1 MGEGLSRLRM
11 DGMWGVSTGGMNTK
25 GELPDL
31 PSSATPLQFGDW
43 LHLSTPVMK
52 DISSVAGWW
61 WERTLREAKVFYE
74 DWKHSSPLQRIQ
86 IVPKLPDELR
96 EARFQRT
103 EQRGI
108 QMLLKALPEVEQQAL
123 ITDRVLSSTAII
135 YRLLVRFQPGGAV
148 EQEKNN
154 CS

>member
-1 MGEGLSRLRM
+1 
-11 DGMWGVSTGGMNTK
+11 
-25 GELPDL
+25 
-31 PSSATPLQFGDW
+31 
-43 LHLSTPVMK
+43 
-52 DISSVAGWW
+52 
-61 WERTLREAKVFYE
+61 
-74 DWKHSSPLQRIQ
+74 LQRIQ